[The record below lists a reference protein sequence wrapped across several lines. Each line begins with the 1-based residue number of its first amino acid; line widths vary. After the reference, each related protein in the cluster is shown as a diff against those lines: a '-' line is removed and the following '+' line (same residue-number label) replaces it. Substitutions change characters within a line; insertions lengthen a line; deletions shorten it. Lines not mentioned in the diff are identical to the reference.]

1 MEHTKNETIIHD
13 TDKES
18 SWEQQTAMKV
28 SGISILVNLL
38 LSIFKLIAGIAAH
51 SGAMISDAI
60 HSASD
65 VGSTFIVI
73 IGVHLSAKKSDKEHQ
88 YGHERMECVSS
99 IVLAGMLLVTGLGI
113 GITGV
118 RDIVK
123 STSGGTIAI
132 PGTLALIAAVVSIV
146 TKEWM
151 FWYTRGAA
159 KKINSGALMADA
171 WHHRSDALSSIGAF
185 VGIFGARLGY
195 PILDPVASIVIC
207 FMIAKAAIDIFR
219 DAIDKMVDHSCDAKT
234 EEFMKREILK
244 VPGVRRVDLLKTRLF
259 GSKMYVDIEI
269 AADGN
274 ISLFDAHDI
283 AENVHHTIE
292 NKFKD
297 VKHCM
302 VHVNPI
308 NG

>member
-1 MEHTKNETIIHD
+1 MEHTENKTIIHD
-13 TDKES
+13 TEKTA

-38 LSIFKLIAGIAAH
+38 LSVFKLIAGIVAH

-73 IGVHLSAKKSDKEHQ
+73 IGVRLSTKKSDKEHQ

-113 GITGV
+113 GITGA

-146 TKEWM
+146 VKEWM

-171 WHHRSDALSSIGAF
+171 WHHRSDA
-185 VGIFGARLGY
+185 
-195 PILDPVASIVIC
+195 ILDPIASIVIC
-207 FMIAKAAIDIFR
+207 VMIAKASIDIFR

-234 EEFMKREILK
+234 EESMKREILK

>member
-1 MEHTKNETIIHD
+1 MSRKIILI
-13 TDKES
+13 KQE
-18 SWEQQTAMKV
+18 
-28 SGISILVNLL
+28 LL
-38 LSIFKLIAGIAAH
+38 LLVYELNRDRKSGSAG
-51 SGAMISDAI
+51 MPRPISYAVFCLKK
-60 HSASD
+60 

-73 IGVHLSAKKSDKEHQ
+73 IGVRLSTKKSDKEHQ

-113 GITGV
+113 GITGA

-146 TKEWM
+146 VKEWM

-195 PILDPVASIVIC
+195 PILDPIASIVIC
-207 FMIAKAAIDIFR
+207 VMIAKASIDIFR